1 MWQETAKGGQAERQ
15 FNLGKGGDVIFVQY
29 SPKIRRNQRRLTGLP
44 NPFTNVASMDNV
56 KPKLVTKQGAII
68 DLILTGIFY
77 VWIVTVLKKHV
88 PWQEASETAIWLG
101 AAYCGACLAG
111 VLWMALSLFRV
122 TLADQ
127 VLQKAEASKHNQ

>member
-1 MWQETAKGGQAERQ
+1 ML
-15 FNLGKGGDVIFVQY
+15 FLY
-29 SPKIRRNQRRLTGLP
+29 KIPPGLMQNQRRLTGTA

-56 KPKLVTKQGAII
+56 KPNLVTKQGAII
-68 DLILTGIFY
+68 DLILTVIFY
-77 VWIVTVLKKHV
+77 VWIVTILKKHV

-127 VLQKAEASKHNQ
+127 VLQKAEASKYNR